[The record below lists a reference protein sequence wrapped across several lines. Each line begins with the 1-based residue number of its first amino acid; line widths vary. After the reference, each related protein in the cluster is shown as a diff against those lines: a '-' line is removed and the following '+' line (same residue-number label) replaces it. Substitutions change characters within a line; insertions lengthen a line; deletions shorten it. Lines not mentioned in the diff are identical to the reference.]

1 MMGCLS
7 PRIFGSMVVAM
18 LVLTATLEATPA
30 ESAANS
36 GASLAPPTT
45 GPFEQK
51 PIRRS
56 GASAS
61 GTTSGKGSAGSTNSA
76 WDMGKVPLALGGV
89 LMLILGM
96 RALGKKMVPGA
107 SGAGSSKAVAV
118 LMRSSVSPRQQLIL
132 VRVGRRLVL
141 VGCGGGGEM
150 NPLCQIDDPDEVA
163 EVMGQIRE
171 DKSML
176 SSKNFTAMFGKAGKA
191 YEEPP
196 SSDEPVALPAVTR
209 NSGEDLNGLTE
220 RVRRIAEQFQGS

>member
-1 MMGCLS
+1 MGCLS
-7 PRIFGSMVVAM
+7 RKNFGWIGVA
-18 LVLTATLEATPA
+18 VLLLAATVEAVSA

-36 GASLAPPTT
+36 GASVAPATS

-51 PIRRS
+51 PIRRNGVPTS
-56 GASAS
+56 
-61 GTTSGKGSAGSTNSA
+61 TTMPGRGNAGSTNSA

-89 LMLILGM
+89 LLLIFAM

-107 SGAGSSKAVAV
+107 AGAGSSKAVQV

-141 VGCGGGGEM
+141 VGSGGGGEM
-150 NPLCQIDDPDEVA
+150 NSLCEINDPDEVA

-171 DKSML
+171 DKS
-176 SSKNFTAMFGKAGKA
+176 STSKNFTAMFGRAGKA
-191 YEEPP
+191 YEEQP
-196 SSDEPVALPAVTR
+196 SSDDPVTSPAVTR